1 MVVHERLRLAREA
14 RHEDIEAIAQRS
26 GIREH
31 VLRTLEDGRY
41 GDLPSGIYGRTAVK
55 AYAAAV
61 GLPADEM
68 LAACVHLLPRG
79 EDPLAGMA
87 RVRGFKTRAEP
98 ARDETPVEPAHR
110 EHDSPDTTLSRFLFA
125 ACVDACSIVAL
136 LALLVGITIAVT
148 AAQPGALGRAAPYAF
163 GVVSAILGSCYFVV
177 FAGVRGLTLGEAAA
191 GIPPR
196 AEARVGLDQ
205 MIDRA
210 WRAATRDLW
219 GIRHAG
225 AVVAISAGDRSS
237 ESRHGTPRAEQP
249 ARS

>member
-14 RHEDIEAIAQRS
+14 RHEDIETVAKNT

-31 VLRTLEDGRY
+31 VLRTLENGRY
-41 GDLPSGIYGRTAVK
+41 GELPSGIYARTAVK

-79 EDPLAGMA
+79 EDPLAGIA
-87 RVRGFKTRAEP
+87 RVRGFKARAEFT
-98 ARDETPVEPAHR
+98 RDESSLEETQR
-110 EHDSPDTTLSRFLFA
+110 EHDMADTSVSRILVA
-125 ACVDACSIVAL
+125 ACVDACSIVVL
-136 LALLVGITIAVT
+136 LSAIVGMTV
-148 AAQPGALGRAAPYAF
+148 AATGAHAAALGRAAPYAF
-163 GVVSAILGSCYFVV
+163 GVLSAILGSCYFIV
-177 FAGVRGLTLGEAAA
+177 FAGARGLTPGEAAA

-196 AEARVGLDQ
+196 AEARVGLDE

-210 WRAATRDLW
+210 WRAATRDLSCIRQAGTFV
-219 GIRHAG
+219 GITA
-225 AVVAISAGDRSS
+225 ADRSS
-237 ESRHGTPRAEQP
+237 GNPHGTPRAEQP